1 MVGFPLLLIP
11 LAIYNII
18 VFLMPDVSFTDPL
31 VKVMLVSG
39 AEWSVT
45 LSDILLTLAIFLLLA
60 EVIKGARPGAK
71 YLTDHLLS
79 LIVFGA
85 AAAEFV
91 MWPKFAT
98 STYFLMTALSLVD
111 FISGLALRTRRRTV
125 AAAPAPARPAKA
137 EKVEAEKVEPPAPEP
152 QPVPVPSEPVKPAA
166 PPAAAVAESVLQEK
180 PDLKPEPRPAP
191 PSAAPEPTPVVP
203 APDAPKTAAPEVPAP
218 ESHSPEIPSPGLQPG
233 PSFPP
238 PPDKPD
244 TPPRCSRWFAASGS
258 RQRCAGSGWRHRPPA
273 RPPATPAAVGRI
285 AAPGRRSRTVAR

>member
-31 VKVMLVSG
+31 VKLTLMSG
-39 AEWSVT
+39 AEWTVT
-45 LSDILLTLAIFLLLA
+45 LSDVLLTLAILLLLA

-91 MWPKFAT
+91 LWPKFGT
-98 STYFLMTALSLVD
+98 STYFLMTALALVD
-111 FISGLALRTRRRTV
+111 FLSGLALRTRRRAVAV
-125 AAAPAPARPAKA
+125 AAAPAPVAAPPPKAA
-137 EKVEAEKVEPPAPEP
+137 EKVEA
-152 QPVPVPSEPVKPAA
+152 PAA
-166 PPAAAVAESVLQEK
+166 PQIEPAPAAAPVPAAPSVPPAASVAKAASVAESVLKDQ
-180 PDLKPEPRPAP
+180 PEPRPVQPAVT
-191 PSAAPEPTPVVP
+191 PEATS
-203 APDAPKTAAPEVPAP
+203 PKTPSPEV
-218 ESHSPEIPSPGLQPG
+218 HSPEVSSSDAPSLEAPSPEVPSPGLQPG

-244 TPPRCSRWFAASGS
+244 TP
-258 RQRCAGSGWRHRPPA
+258 QR
-273 RPPATPAAVGRI
+273 
-285 AAPGRRSRTVAR
+285 

>member
-39 AEWSVT
+39 AEWTVT
-45 LSDILLTLAIFLLLA
+45 LSDILLTLAILLLLA

-111 FISGLALRTRRRTV
+111 FISGLALRTRRRAV

-137 EKVEAEKVEPPAPEP
+137 GKIEAEQVEPPAPEP
-152 QPVPVPSEPVKPAA
+152 QPAPAPVKPEP

-180 PDLKPEPRPAP
+180 PEPIKPAP
-191 PSAAPEPTPVVP
+191 PAAAPEPTPVVP
-203 APDAPKTAAPEVPAP
+203 APDAPKTAATEVPSP

-233 PSFPP
+233 PAFP

-244 TPPRCSRWFAASGS
+244 TT
-258 RQRCAGSGWRHRPPA
+258 QR
-273 RPPATPAAVGRI
+273 
-285 AAPGRRSRTVAR
+285 